1 MLRTADANCLI
12 IIRLLF
18 CSTGEHKC
26 PRHEGS
32 FAAENI
38 SRWIGPTPHSH
49 TCQRF
54 QLCDGET
61 LRRFP
66 APKTYRFAEFGEVPC
81 ENSYRGAGNTATNC
95 MGDLWVEMIF
105 RFILYQKLLYG
116 DRCGCAELRIYQ
128 AWIDMED
135 RQCGF
140 SGGGLCGFWSGARC
154 RCVGW
159 AEQGLISGRLEPICR
174 AAGIIH
180 CINCVDWIIWAV
192 PYR

>member
-61 LRRFP
+61 LRKVP

-116 DRCGCAELRIYQ
+116 DRCGCASFGSIRH
-128 AWIDMED
+128 
-135 RQCGF
+135 
-140 SGGGLCGFWSGARC
+140 
-154 RCVGW
+154 
-159 AEQGLISGRLEPICR
+159 GLIWKTGNVGFP
-174 AAGIIH
+174 AGG
-180 CINCVDWIIWAV
+180 CVDFGAGPGAGALV
-192 PYR
+192 GQSKGSYPVGLNPYATRQVLSTA